1 MITYSTSSPVM
12 PAFCRAAEMAIPPR
26 STAGMSLREPDNLP
40 IGVRAP
46 PTMTDPGIVRLLL
59 SFRLVKIRDRAVE
72 CLGRHAYGLR
82 QCRMRVHIVPHQVPS
97 QVTGRGGRSSAPTSQ
112 SSRHWQ
118 VPDRRPGLPS
128 MSNADL
134 GHRPCA
140 EGEPT

>member
-59 SFRLVKIRDRAVE
+59 SFRRVKIRDR
-72 CLGRHAYGLR
+72 
-82 QCRMRVHIVPHQVPS
+82 RVHIVPHQVS
-97 QVTGRGGRSSAPTSQ
+97 LAGHGAR
-112 SSRHWQ
+112 WQ
-118 VPDRRPGLPS
+118 VV
-128 MSNADL
+128 NADIL
-134 GHRPCA
+134 IIASLASAGPLPRIALDVERGSSSSPVRR
-140 EGEPT
+140 G